1 MADLMIQTELF
12 IKQDFFFLYFL
23 NVCFPLMF
31 NTIKYQVNNWFIYIF
46 V

>member
-1 MADLMIQTELF
+1 MANLMILMIQTELF
-12 IKQDFFFLYFL
+12 IKQDHFFF

-31 NTIKYQVNNWFIYIF
+31 LSIKYQVNNWFIYIF